1 MNIIAAMT
9 EKRVIGK
16 AGVIP
21 WHISEDLKL
30 FKRLTIGNTVI
41 MGRQTYESIGHPLPK
56 RNNIV
61 ISKNFSET
69 EEITVCRT
77 FEESL
82 KAAEKNK
89 NEIYIIGGES
99 IYKQALKYTD
109 KMYISYVKG
118 DYNGDTFFPVFN
130 KDNWSVIE
138 SALYN
143 DFTLIV
149 YQRKQISNR

>member
-61 ISKNFSET
+61 ISKNLSET